1 MRKSKSSAKRGP
13 GWQNHASPER
23 STEAVAAGRWDDG
36 KTCSAVQGSSKS
48 TVSTPR
54 LASHC
59 LLCLV
64 SCSAVAC
71 RGKRPRHGCE
81 RYLPLSL
88 QWRLAIVRQDHLKKR
103 QRACA
108 QDRSRSKHGGVRA
121 RWRFTWPGP
130 VLPHL
135 APTCKVTP
143 TSRAQR

>member
-1 MRKSKSSAKRGP
+1 
-13 GWQNHASPER
+13 
-23 STEAVAAGRWDDG
+23 
-36 KTCSAVQGSSKS
+36 VQGSSKS
-48 TVSTPR
+48 TVRTPQ
-54 LASHC
+54 LACHC

-71 RGKRPRHGCE
+71 RGKRARHGCE

-88 QWRLAIVRQDHLKKR
+88 QWQLAIVRQGHLTKR

-121 RWRFTWPGP
+121 KMLPKSWRRFTWPGP

-143 TSRAQR
+143 TSRAQRIAALPRGSDATTRQVAGCPGRS